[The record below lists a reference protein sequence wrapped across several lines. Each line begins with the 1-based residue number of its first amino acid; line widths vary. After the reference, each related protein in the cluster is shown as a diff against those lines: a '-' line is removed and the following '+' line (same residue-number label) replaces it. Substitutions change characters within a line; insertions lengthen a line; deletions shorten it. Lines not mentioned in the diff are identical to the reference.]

1 MRHTLAVGM
10 MAGMLAAS
18 PLQAFDQASAGQSQ
32 QQPPPP
38 AEDKAKK
45 PDTSTVAGKWD
56 MWVVTDQGSMGST
69 LDLKLEGKTVTG
81 TITSER
87 GTAPDEGEFAE
98 GKLQYWMTME
108 GGGVSMTLN
117 FSGAMKED
125 GSMAGTIDIQ
135 GYQLQWSATR
145 AKGSL

>member
-1 MRHTLAVGM
+1 MRNKLVVGVFVGLV
-10 MAGMLAAS
+10 ATW
-18 PLQAFDQASAGQSQ
+18 PLQAFGQGTTGQGQ
-32 QQPPPP
+32 QQTPP
-38 AEDKAKK
+38 AEQKAPK

-87 GTAPDEGEFAE
+87 GTAPLEGEFAE
-98 GKLQYWMTME
+98 GKLQFWMTMD
-108 GGGVSMTLN
+108 GGGGSMTLN
-117 FSGAMKED
+117 FAGAMKED

-135 GYQLQWSATR
+135 GYQLQWTATR
-145 AKGSL
+145 AKGSE